1 MFHVEHED
9 KMENKTGTSECKTAH
24 GRPITSYKDKDGNPL
39 EVFTYEFTYD
49 AYTEDKDGEAELV
62 KDNNQLTLLEQLKV
76 RNAERVSNARAKQLA
91 LELTSRGVVKPD
103 AKNDP
108 QVLLKDIFDKLMIT
122 KLYDVEGA
130 RKMATQVTGIEW
142 AV

>member
-1 MFHVEHED
+1 
-9 KMENKTGTSECKTAH
+9 METKTGTSECKTAH
-24 GRPITSYKDKDGNPL
+24 GRSITTYKDKDGNPL
-39 EVFTYEFTYD
+39 SEFTYEFTYE
-49 AYTEDKDGEAELV
+49 AYSEDKAGEAELV
-62 KDNNQLTLLEQLKV
+62 ADNNQLTLAEQVKV
-76 RNAERVSNARAKQLA
+76 RNAEKVSNARAKQLA
-91 LELTSRGVVKPD
+91 IELANRGVVKPD

-142 AV
+142 A